1 MKKLSLLLIVPL
13 FISCGESNRLE
24 PIQKYR
30 GCILIENPDS
40 EGLGEQLFVRTN
52 DSVFDI
58 CVPTFDAKN
67 LKAGD
72 TIK

>member
-1 MKKLSLLLIVPL
+1 MKKLLLLIVPL
-13 FISCGESNRLE
+13 FISCGKSNKLE

-40 EGLGEQLFVRTN
+40 DKLGENLYVRTN
-52 DSVFDI
+52 DSVFAI
-58 CVPTFDAKN
+58 YVPTYDAKT